1 MKLSLYLRST
11 LTLVVLDAL
20 FWFGSRPERYR
31 VFVLTL
37 FAISASSIFLILLR
51 TRRSGRELVAVLALS
66 LSIFGVDIRFL
77 GYPACWQGA
86 VSVVGLASLGVLTL
100 RVIWSD
106 GNQRRLATFTVVPA
120 FSFVA
125 SGWCA
130 ATFLHWTFRAH
141 PSVLDL
147 YLVSFDGSLHV
158 QLPFLLGQ
166 LFARFWPFYIVSLV
180 VYIGLPVALG
190 LTYAG
195 CLMNDRKNALPAF
208 IAFLITGPIGIL
220 FYNLFPALGPAYIY
234 ADRFPWHPLA
244 YDQLRRLFVEPV
256 ALPGLRNAM
265 PSLHAAWAYL
275 VFWYARGLSVL
286 ERVVAA
292 VVLVFTVFATMG
304 TGEHYFIDLVVAVP
318 YALFILALTNLLL
331 GGRRGALVVPFL
343 AGLVTTMGWLVALR
357 FAIRTFWISPIIPWA
372 ACILTV
378 VVSLW
383 EGKKLL
389 LLERERK
396 GSAKT
401 LLVGVLAGDLR
412 E

>member
-66 LSIFGVDIRFL
+66 LSIFGIDIRFL

-86 VSVVGLASLGVLTL
+86 VSVIGLASLGVLTL

-106 GNQRRLATFTVVPA
+106 GNQRRLAAFTAVPA

-318 YALFILALTNLLL
+318 YALFILALTNSLVH
-331 GGRRGALVVPFL
+331 RGA
-343 AGLVTTMGWLVALR
+343 
-357 FAIRTFWISPIIPWA
+357 RTS
-372 ACILTV
+372 LTP
-378 VVSLW
+378 
-383 EGKKLL
+383 
-389 LLERERK
+389 
-396 GSAKT
+396 
-401 LLVGVLAGDLR
+401 LLVGLGITLAWFVSLRLFLRFFWLTPILPWGTCVLTLILSAWAGRWLLIRPNQVAPYPSPFADLPQR
-412 E
+412 VVE